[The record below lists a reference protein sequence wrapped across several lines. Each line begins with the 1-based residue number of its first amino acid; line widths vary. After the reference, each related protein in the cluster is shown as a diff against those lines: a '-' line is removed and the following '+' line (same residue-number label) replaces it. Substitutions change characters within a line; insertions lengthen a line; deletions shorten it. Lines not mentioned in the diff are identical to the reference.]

1 MRALQKAAHVFK
13 RLSTEIA
20 IICAAMS
27 ASFVL
32 GAALLMHTSAIPATS
47 AAALAAVLVYLPV
60 RLFVASRIARA
71 LAEVGG
77 ALTRAADGEH
87 TEVRVKGRNEIAG
100 LASSFNRLSGEIA
113 AREQRYAH
121 MSLHDPETGLPNLRA
136 LDKHLGE
143 MRAAND
149 PAAIFAAVIGI
160 DRFQQ
165 VRTALGPALATRLI
179 GEIGRRVA
187 DTYSE
192 LSVGRMAAG
201 TIAIIFRAESHEAAM
216 RTAAAVTALAS
227 KPAQLGDS
235 RVDVTVSA
243 GLACDANDGD
253 VHLTLIERADMAL
266 SQARS
271 GNRRIMP
278 FDRESYGDP
287 ANALSL
293 MDAMVLGLSRDEFF
307 LAYQPKYDLRQERVV
322 SVEALLRWRHPQGGL
337 QSPTALIALAE
348 KTGHIRQLSD
358 WVIDRAIADQRRMR
372 EAGRK
377 FVVSVN
383 VSGRMIA
390 DEHFIERA
398 LRQIRRAEARL
409 AFEITEAAVMNAR
422 GPAFE
427 MMKRLRDA
435 NIDIAIDDHGSGPSS
450 LSSLR
455 TIPAQELKIDRP
467 FIQNLKS
474 GGADALLVRSAIDLA
489 HSLGMS
495 VTAEGVETAET
506 MALLKSMGADAVQ
519 GYLIAHPMTLDEFL
533 TFDIARQI
541 IPRAAPALRGLA

>member
-1 MRALQKAAHVFK
+1 MFK

-20 IICAAMS
+20 IVCAAMS
-27 ASFVL
+27 ATL
-32 GAALLMHTSAIPATS
+32 ALLAALLMHATALPAT
-47 AAALAAVLVYLPV
+47 AIAALTAVVVYLPV
-60 RLFVASRIARA
+60 RVFVAGRVARA

-77 ALTRAADGEH
+77 ALARAADGELA
-87 TEVRVKGRNEIAG
+87 EVRVKGRNEIAG

-113 AREQRYAH
+113 AREQRYAY

-149 PAAIFAAVIGI
+149 PASIFAAVIGI

-165 VRTALGPALATRLI
+165 LRAALGPALATRLI

-187 DTYSE
+187 DTYCE

-201 TIAIIFRAESHEAAM
+201 TIAVIFRAESHDAAM
-216 RTAAAVTALAS
+216 QTVAAVTALAS

-243 GLACDANDGD
+243 GLACDAHDSD
-253 VHLTLIERADMAL
+253 VRLTLVERADMAL
-266 SQARS
+266 SQARA
-271 GNRRIMP
+271 GNRRVMP

-287 ANALSL
+287 ATALSL

-337 QSPTALIALAE
+337 QSPSTLIALAE

-358 WVIDRAIADQRRMR
+358 WVVDRAIMDQRRMR
-372 EAGRK
+372 DAGRNLSI
-377 FVVSVN
+377 SVN
-383 VSGRMIA
+383 VSARMIA
-390 DEHFIERA
+390 DEQFIERS
-398 LRQIRRAEARL
+398 LRQIRRSAARL
-409 AFEITEAAVMNAR
+409 SFEITEAAVMSTR

-435 NIDIAIDDHGSGPSS
+435 GIDIAIDDHGSGPSS

-506 MALLKSMGADAVQ
+506 MTLLQSMGADAVQ
-519 GYLIAHPMTLDEFL
+519 GYLIARPMPLDEFL
-533 TFDIARQI
+533 KFEVAPQAAAR
-541 IPRAAPALRGLA
+541 PATALRGLA

>member
-1 MRALQKAAHVFK
+1 MCWLQKAAHVFK

-20 IICAAMS
+20 IVCAAMS
-27 ASFVL
+27 ATFVL
-32 GAALLMHTSAIPATS
+32 AAAYLMHASPLPATS

-60 RLFVASRIARA
+60 RMFVANRIARA

-77 ALTRAADGEH
+77 ALTRAADGELA
-87 TEVRVKGRNEIAG
+87 EVRVKGRNEIAG

-143 MRAAND
+143 LRSAND
-149 PAAIFAAVIGI
+149 PGAIFAAVIGI

-165 VRTALGPALATRLI
+165 LRAALGPALATHLI

-187 DTYSE
+187 DTYCE

-201 TIAIIFRAESHEAAM
+201 TIAIIFRAESHDAAM
-216 RTAAAVTALAS
+216 QTVSVVTALAS
-227 KPAQLGDS
+227 KPSQLGDS
-235 RVDVTVSA
+235 RVDVTISA
-243 GLACDANDGD
+243 GLACDANDSD
-253 VHLTLIERADMAL
+253 VHLTLVERADMAL
-266 SQARS
+266 SQARA
-271 GNRRIMP
+271 GNRRVMP
-278 FDRESYGDP
+278 FDRENYGDP
-287 ANALSL
+287 ATALSL

-337 QSPTALIALAE
+337 QSPAALIALAE

-358 WVIDRAIADQRRMR
+358 WVVDRAIADQRRMR
-372 EAGRK
+372 DAGRNLTI
-377 FVVSVN
+377 SVN
-383 VSGRMIA
+383 VSARMIA
-390 DEHFIERA
+390 DEHFIDRS
-398 LRQIRRAEARL
+398 LRQIRRSAARL
-409 AFEITEAAVMNAR
+409 SFEITEAAVMSTR

-427 MMKRLRDA
+427 MMKRVRDA
-435 NIDIAIDDHGSGPSS
+435 GIDIAIDDHGSGPSS

-506 MALLKSMGADAVQ
+506 MALLRSMGADAVQ
-519 GYLIAHPMTLDEFL
+519 GYLIAHPMPLDEL
-533 TFDIARQI
+533 VKFDLAPQTSTR
-541 IPRAAPALRGLA
+541 PAPALRGLA